1 MSFVTQNASFS
12 FHCIC
17 SSSSDRF
24 VCWGLPNDLKNN
36 KKNLELINILFL
48 TNIPLA
54 AIYPFYHWQQYTLYH
69 KMWQILRREFLAL
82 SRFMLC
88 RPCLPQ
94 IKDLPTIIDCELI
107 RSFKKSVIFVVNC
120 ILLPLIHL
128 NATVINR
135 MLYGLLLVL

>member
-24 VCWGLPNDLKNN
+24 VCWGLPNDLKIN

-54 AIYPFYHWQQYTLYH
+54 AIYPLPQNQGRFCEENSLRYLDLCYADLAYH
-69 KMWQILRREFLAL
+69 KL
-82 SRFMLC
+82 
-88 RPCLPQ
+88 
-94 IKDLPTIIDCELI
+94 K
-107 RSFKKSVIFVVNC
+107 IFP
-120 ILLPLIHL
+120 LL
-128 NATVINR
+128 
-135 MLYGLLLVL
+135 